1 MRASGNRVRRF
12 APVVLL
18 ACRRT
23 LCITIMIGGDADPP
37 KGKRPP
43 LTEQRAA
50 GKAARMPSGVE
61 SKEEEKP
68 VVTLT
73 SRQDKKRARE
83 KEMTEHCSRATSDF
97 RFQISDFRFQISDP
111 NTRPARPGDRFLRK
125 ISDFRFEIPAGHKV
139 RNIEGKQNSKR
150 AEQSHFKTL
159 SQISARPRFQISDP
173 KTGQISDFRFQ
184 TSYFRF
190 QNAGHAQAEISDIRK
205 QISKEPGQIPQVSVF
220 RFQIP
225 QRSRLM
231 WHLHCSF
238 QNA

>member
-1 MRASGNRVRRF
+1 
-12 APVVLL
+12 
-18 ACRRT
+18 
-23 LCITIMIGGDADPP
+23 MIGGDADPP

-150 AEQSHFKTL
+150 AEH
-159 SQISARPRFQISDP
+159 ISRLYHRFLRDP
-173 KTGQISDFRFQ
+173 D
-184 TSYFRF
+184 
-190 QNAGHAQAEISDIRK
+190 
-205 QISKEPGQIPQVSVF
+205 F

-225 QRSRLM
+225 KLATD
-231 WHLHCSF
+231 F
-238 QNA
+238 